1 MWCLATRD
9 AEYLARR
16 EDILALY
23 ERPLNPAE
31 PVVCRDEKPVSLHAD
46 VRYSFRLRNHPEPK
60 TPNPRPHAS
69 SPEPLAVG
77 EGLEGVSGG

>member
-31 PVVCRDEKPVSLHAD
+31 PVVCLDEKPVSLHAD
-46 VRYSFRLRNHPEPK
+46 VRYS
-60 TPNPRPHAS
+60 
-69 SPEPLAVG
+69 LAR
-77 EGLEGVSGG
+77 